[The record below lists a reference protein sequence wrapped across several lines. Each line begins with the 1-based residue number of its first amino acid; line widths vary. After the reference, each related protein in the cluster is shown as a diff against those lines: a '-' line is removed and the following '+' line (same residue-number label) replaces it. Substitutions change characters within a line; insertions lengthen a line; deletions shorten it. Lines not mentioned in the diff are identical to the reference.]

1 MSPSCMGRRNAIDL
15 FGEWARNGRD
25 EGMEKGHFASVMEM
39 FGIARTR
46 LPTKFSAIDVGCG
59 NGWAVRQLQNI
70 AGCQVASGVDGSL
83 DMIEKARKIHPVG
96 DYKHGQL
103 PTWIPDQ
110 QYDFVVSM
118 EFMYYLEDP
127 FSFIGT
133 IYDKW
138 LTANGCL
145 AFGIDHYF
153 ENTESLSWPSSLGLK
168 LATKSEKE
176 WKGAMHRSGFIDVE
190 SFRVQRREGWEGT
203 LVIVG
208 TKN

>member
-39 FGIARTR
+39 FEIARTR
-46 LPTKFSAIDVGCG
+46 LPSKFSAIDVGCG
-59 NGWAVRQLQNI
+59 NGWAVRQLHNI

-110 QYDFVVSM
+110 QYDLVVSM

-127 FSFIGT
+127 FSFICT

-153 ENTESLSWPSSLGLK
+153 ENTARRMVLHVEGDKGHVDRNRDGAIVHFPSC
-168 LATKSEKE
+168 
-176 WKGAMHRSGFIDVE
+176 I
-190 SFRVQRREGWEGT
+190 
-203 LVIVG
+203 
-208 TKN
+208 

>member
-1 MSPSCMGRRNAIDL
+1 
-15 FGEWARNGRD
+15 
-25 EGMEKGHFASVMEM
+25 
-39 FGIARTR
+39 
-46 LPTKFSAIDVGCG
+46 
-59 NGWAVRQLQNI
+59 
-70 AGCQVASGVDGSL
+70 
-83 DMIEKARKIHPVG
+83 MIEKARKIHPVG

-110 QYDFVVSM
+110 PYDFVVSM

-127 FSFIGT
+127 CSFIGT

-168 LATKSEKE
+168 LSLIHISEPT
-176 WKGAMHRSGFIDVE
+176 RP
-190 SFRVQRREGWEGT
+190 
-203 LVIVG
+203 
-208 TKN
+208 